1 MAGQNILEYIEGLEG
16 QTLPPLL
23 LEVLLKSGRTFY
35 IKNAFRPDSEQEMV
49 VLRVWDLRATDV
61 SSLPEKLNSVVDRD
75 GWEDFEAIDGTLDQ
89 ANLWVHIGEIE
100 GFVEWHER
108 FWPTAPAETA
118 RPQVGFFQPGGE
130 ASGPAAKVL
139 PNPA

>member
-1 MAGQNILEYIEGLEG
+1 MAGHNIHEYLEGLEG

-35 IKNAFRPDSEQEMV
+35 VKNAFRPNKDREMV

-61 SSLPEKLNSVVDRD
+61 AGLPERLNTVADREQ
-75 GWEDFEAIDGTLDQ
+75 WEHFQAIDDSLDQ
-89 ANLWVHIGEIE
+89 ANLWVHVSEIE

-108 FWPTAPAETA
+108 FWPVAEPEEGTS
-118 RPQVGFFQPGGE
+118 QIGFFQPDG
-130 ASGPAAKVL
+130 
-139 PNPA
+139 